1 MNALK
6 MFEEGNM
13 ILFRLSIPNMRE
25 RFAVAEKGNPMGL
38 IWLFDIYDE
47 NGRAAQFPH
56 IP

>member
-1 MNALK
+1 